1 MNSLRRGVTP
11 LAVYRPPCGPVARLL
26 VDATR
31 FPSTL
36 ALAWRASRALG
47 RLRGWAT
54 TGWRPP
60 LLGISAVGVGLWA
73 VDRWITRLS
82 WLSPWSVLALAL
94 IAAIGRAGFQARVR
108 MVVEP
113 FVDQTDTDAG
123 QTEAPGIN
131 TFLVSELAA
140 LRELYQAV
148 EDRTGV
154 QTATGEGQP
163 VQATLQLEDVGDFLR
178 DAATTDA
185 KLSVGPLVLPVGTVL
200 AMLGRLA
207 QGPRVTGAVQLVR
220 TTGPDGET
228 RQLVTLTAYYA
239 GAKGL
244 ASWTVESTL
253 PDNAPPLVHTATMR
267 TMVEE
272 LAARMFAHLALG
284 GTSSWRASRRFL
296 EGLRF
301 YRLAHESHHDRTLK
315 LKQAERLFVEALG
328 HDEDLRLA
336 RYNIGVVYREL
347 QRDARPEDR
356 ERLAKAAE
364 MAFRHEVQR
373 NCTSWEAYYALAQT
387 YFEDCAFDQ
396 VPPLCD
402 RVIRLAPTPE
412 RKAQAYDL
420 KGLAERR
427 IQYGDADR
435 WLTRAVASRRRAVA
449 YAWLALLRAELL
461 EVNVAAA
468 RRLAAHCLLDLGVAV
483 GYARH
488 VMDGDG
494 VVRARRRRRRTFRRC
509 AGLLRL
515 TARLDEIVA
524 PRFELGKIALDCEEP
539 EAAVRELKAAVQIDP
554 TFGECWLQLA
564 EANVQMYER
573 ARARHAWEWP
583 EWALMARNAVQR
595 AREHLDSTQLE
606 VESLQSVTEALATPL
621 ERIGDFDEA
630 AALRRVPTVVGAV
643 ANLDDDLDELEQLLE
658 TETDSW
664 SRGHIAMRLGTLHN
678 DAGRDQEAEWWLKQA
693 GDCWAEYPEEMR
705 RRGLQGILARVLA
718 RQGKQQDALRVA
730 HAAIGVDPIS
740 WWERE
745 VLGDVYEAAG
755 DLQSAVDAYEH
766 ALLWHPNNPGLH
778 RKLGTC
784 HWRIAGDQTRP
795 AGRTA
800 GYRRALEHNKAVL
813 DLLSPSDFHG
823 RVAANYWLG
832 RAYAQAGE
840 YERAIPHLRNALAA
854 GESAPV
860 VETFLGEAYL
870 QMHGYSQ
877 AEEVLSKA
885 IDAGDALAADDARK
899 TIGDELGDTWEVGA
913 LAAQGHLLLALA
925 LIDRDVRF
933 GEARGHTKTA
943 ASLSDLVGET
953 GDSTLARVREL
964 QGRILLREDRVDAAI
979 SALENSVAISADAEA
994 YVYLARAYAAKA
1006 IVLRTKRDR
1015 RRLAEQARRA
1025 CGHAIELDTTLEYR
1039 DVIETVA
1046 MALAAEFAEAANGAY
1061 TSPGDGHES
1070 TRADPVA

>member
-1 MNSLRRGVTP
+1 LIG
-11 LAVYRPPCGPVARLL
+11 AV
-26 VDATR
+26 
-31 FPSTL
+31 
-36 ALAWRASRALG
+36 
-47 RLRGWAT
+47 
-54 TGWRPP
+54 
-60 LLGISAVGVGLWA
+60 AVSLWA

-82 WLSPWSVLALAL
+82 WLSPWSILALAV
-94 IAAIGRAGFQARVR
+94 IAAFARAVLQARVR

-123 QTEAPGIN
+123 QTEAPGID

-140 LRELYQAV
+140 LRELYRAV

-185 KLSVGPLVLPVGTVL
+185 KVSVGPLVVPVGTVL

-253 PDNAPPLVHTATMR
+253 PDHAPPLVHTATMR

-284 GTSSWRASRRFL
+284 GTTSWRASRRFL

-328 HDEDLRLA
+328 HDEDLGLA

-356 ERLAKAAE
+356 ERLAQAAE

-373 NCTSWEAYYALAQT
+373 NSTSWEAYYALAQT

-435 WLTRAVASRRRAVA
+435 WLKHAVASRRRAVA

-461 EVNVAAA
+461 GANVAAA

-488 VMDGDG
+488 VMDSDG
-494 VVRARRRRRRTFRRC
+494 VIRARRGRRRTFRRC

-524 PRFELGKIALDCEEP
+524 PRFELGKIALDCEQP

-583 EWALMARNAVQR
+583 EWALTTRNAVQR
-595 AREHLDSTQLE
+595 ARDHLDSTHVD
-606 VESLQSVTEALATPL
+606 VERLQGVTEALAAPL

-630 AALRRVPTVVGAV
+630 AALRRVPTVVEAV
-643 ANLDDDLDELEQLLE
+643 ANAGDGDLDELEQLLE

-678 DAGRDQEAEWWLKQA
+678 DAGRYDEAEWWLGQA
-693 GDCWAEYPEEMR
+693 SDCWAAYPEEMR

-718 RQGKQQDALRVA
+718 REGKQQDALRVA
-730 HAAIGVDPIS
+730 HAAIGVDPIN

-755 DLQSAVDAYEH
+755 DLQSAIEAYEH
-766 ALLWHPNNPGLH
+766 ALLWHPNSPGLH

-784 HWRIAGDQTRP
+784 HWRIAGDHTRP
-795 AGRTA
+795 DDRTA
-800 GYRRALEHNKAVL
+800 GYRRAIEHNKAVL
-813 DLLSPSDFHG
+813 DLLSPSDLHG
-823 RVAANYWLG
+823 RVAAHYWLG
-832 RAYAQAGE
+832 RAYSQAGE

-860 VETFLGEAYL
+860 VETFLGEAYVR
-870 QMHGYSQ
+870 MHGYAQ

-885 IDAGDALAADDARK
+885 IDAADAMAADDVRT

-913 LAAQGHLLLALA
+913 LAAEGHLLFALA
-925 LIDRDVRF
+925 LVQRDVRF

-943 ASLSDLVGET
+943 ANLCDPVGQT
-953 GDSTLARVREL
+953 GGSTLARVREL
-964 QGRILLREDRVDAAI
+964 QGRIQLREDRVDAAI
-979 SALENSVAISADAEA
+979 SALENSVALSADAEA

-1006 IVLRTKRDR
+1006 VVLRTKRDR

-1025 CGHAIELDTTLEYR
+1025 CGHAIELDPTLECR

-1046 MALAAEFAEAANGAY
+1046 MALAADFAEPVNGDAA
-1061 TSPGDGHES
+1061 PIHDDHES
-1070 TRADPVA
+1070 TRAEPVA